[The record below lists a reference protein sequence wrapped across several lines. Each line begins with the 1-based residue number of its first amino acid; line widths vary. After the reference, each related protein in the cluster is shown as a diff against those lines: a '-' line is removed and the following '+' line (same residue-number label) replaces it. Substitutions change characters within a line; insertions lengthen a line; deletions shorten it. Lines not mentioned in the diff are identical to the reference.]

1 MTFLPRSDG
10 GGSSSLRLFP
20 FVAPLLLEKR
30 KKKWNLVLFRVLEFL
45 RKKNGVLS
53 CGKKRLLLFQS
64 EHHFPQR
71 KRREETKSA
80 SSSSKRV
87 SSLRLLS
94 RAKDAFVFFKLD
106 IYTSQNSREERDV
119 FILLLHDICC
129 AISTS
134 ARRFD
139 EEVFVLFVF
148 VVLIVVA
155 NGEDENL
162 RHGDREGR

>member
-1 MTFLPRSDG
+1 M
-10 GGSSSLRLFP
+10 
-20 FVAPLLLEKR
+20 APLLLEKR
-30 KKKWNLVLFRVLEFL
+30 KKNGTWHCLGFSNFCA
-45 RKKNGVLS
+45 KNARCGL
-53 CGKKRLLLFQS
+53 GKKKIISATLQR

-148 VVLIVVA
+148 VLLFVVA